1 MFHLTHANSAH
12 ASAVATKK
20 HFRLHFSIVAFRAPC
35 RSEPRA
41 TTPLCP
47 YLPLAKGPITSPR
60 GTHFRSNHKPGSLR
74 SHTSQPTPAAAVPAA
89 HLHCSPR
96 ATPRESKKKKQEA
109 GGKKKRRP
117 PPIPFIVGSSSRDL
131 RPISPRSPLR
141 EPGIPTPGG

>member
-20 HFRLHFSIVAFRAPC
+20 HFRLHFFIVAFRAPC

-60 GTHFRSNHKPGSLR
+60 GTHFRSNHNPGSL
-74 SHTSQPTPAAAVPAA
+74 SQW
-89 HLHCSPR
+89 PR
-96 ATPRESKKKKQEA
+96 AQSQVPGGPTSAPITNQVACGATCRCRAETESLHA
-109 GGKKKRRP
+109 KRLRP
-117 PPIPFIVGSSSRDL
+117 DDLSPYIPFVEL
-131 RPISPRSPLR
+131 R
-141 EPGIPTPGG
+141 